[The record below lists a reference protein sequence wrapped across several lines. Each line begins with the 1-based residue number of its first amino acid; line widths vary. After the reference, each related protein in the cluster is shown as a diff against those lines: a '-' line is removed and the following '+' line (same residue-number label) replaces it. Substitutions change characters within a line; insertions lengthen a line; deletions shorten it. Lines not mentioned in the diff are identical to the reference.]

1 MRARMI
7 HARTIA
13 ASAALLTAF
22 ACGGTS
28 PSPVPTPPA
37 GHAAASVPAA
47 ARLPEEPVPLGP
59 LPRDAR
65 PTRERLALT
74 LDPEATRFAGT
85 ASIDLTLDRPRD
97 VLWLHGRGLTIRSCD
112 VALPGGDHVAA
123 TWSDADPT
131 GVARVS
137 LARPIEGAATLT
149 IAYDAAYD
157 ESLVGVYRAAAD
169 RAGARAVFSKFEA
182 IYARRAFPCFDEP
195 SFKVPFDV
203 SLTVPHGSTA
213 LGNMPIA
220 SRTATAAGDVVTFAS
235 TPPLPTY
242 LVAFAV
248 GPFEARSTPLA
259 PSAVRSR
266 ELPLA
271 VAALRGKEGNTAFAL
286 AEAPALVAEEERYYG
301 VAFPYPKLDL
311 LAVPDFQSGAME
323 NAGLIT
329 FRDSALLVDARTST
343 LAQRIGVRD
352 TIAHE
357 LAHQW
362 FGDLVTMRW
371 WDDLWLNE
379 SFASFLATRT
389 LRAVKPELEVE
400 LGQVKSTSDVLAADG
415 LASTRRIRQPIASTD
430 DITNAFDGITYAKGE
445 AVLAMVER
453 FVGEEAFRAGL
464 HAYLEAHA
472 GGNATTADLV
482 SALSAGAHRDLSALF
497 ASFLD
502 QPGAPL
508 IVARTT
514 CDHGKGAIAIEQS
527 RWLPYGSKAA
537 KDQIW
542 TVPVCARAQVAGKV
556 IDACTLLDARTGT
569 IPLPGCADWAM
580 TDADGRGYY
589 RSTLDPVDLAHLRD
603 RGMSHLTTAER
614 VALAGDLD
622 AAFRSA
628 SLSSVDALRAVE
640 PLAKDAH
647 GAVASTPLSLYRFV
661 SEEALVETSRAKL
674 GAYVR
679 RLYAPAVRQLGWRA
693 KAGESTW
700 RALERTAVLT
710 FLAKVVGDPAVIAE
724 GARLGRAYL
733 GLGEDGALHP
743 DRVDPDL
750 AALALACAVRQA
762 AGDARVF
769 DALRGAFE
777 RSNDAVQRKSFLVA
791 MASTRDAGLA
801 AHALDLALDP
811 GLRKNER
818 LVTIA
823 ALLSDAATRDL
834 AWRWIVAHFDTL
846 APTLPDRYAGYVP
859 RAVAFCDEARAR
871 EVEAFFGPRMPKY
884 TGGTRNLAQ
893 AVEGIASCAKLVSA
907 QRESAEAFVRKL

>member
-1 MRARMI
+1 MI
-7 HARTIA
+7 HARTVA
-13 ASAALLTAF
+13 AAAALLSGVA
-22 ACGGTS
+22 ACAS
-28 PSPVPTPPA
+28 PSHAPAPSSPRLHAPP
-37 GHAAASVPAA
+37 SPA
-47 ARLPEEPVPLGP
+47 ARLPEEAVPLGP

-74 LDPEATRFAGT
+74 IDPEASRFGGT
-85 ASIDLTLDRPRD
+85 ASIDLSLERPRD
-97 VLWLHGRGLTIRSCD
+97 VLWLHGRGLTVRASE
-112 VALPGGDHVAA
+112 VVLPGGERVAA
-123 TWSDADPT
+123 TWSEVDAS

-137 LARPIEGAATLT
+137 LARAIEGAATLT

-169 RAGARAVFSKFEA
+169 RAGAHAVFSKFEA

-203 SLTVPHGSTA
+203 RLTVPRGAVA
-213 LGNMPIA
+213 LGNMPVA
-220 SRTATAAGDVVTFAS
+220 SRTPSDQGEIVTFAT

-248 GPFEARSTPLA
+248 GPFASRSTRVA
-259 PSAVRSR
+259 PSAVRDGA
-266 ELPLA
+266 LPLD
-271 VAALRGKEGNTAFAL
+271 VVALRGKEGDTAFAL
-286 AEAPALVAEEERYYG
+286 AESPALLAEEEHYYG

-329 FRDSALLVDARTST
+329 FRDASLLVDATTAT
-343 LAQRIGVRD
+343 LGQRIGVRG

-389 LRAVKPELEVE
+389 LHAVKPELEVE
-400 LGQVKSTSDVLAADG
+400 LGQVRDRSEVLYADG

-430 DITNAFDGITYAKGE
+430 DITNAFDGITYEKGE

-453 FVGEEAFRAGL
+453 FVGEEAFRGGL

-482 SALSAGAHRDLSALF
+482 SALSTAARRDLSALF

-508 IVARTT
+508 IVARAT
-514 CDHGKGAIAIEQS
+514 CDGGKGAIAIEQS
-527 RWLPYGSKAA
+527 RWLPYGSTAEKG
-537 KDQIW
+537 QLW
-542 TVPVCARAQVAGKV
+542 TVPVCARAEVGGKV

-569 IPLPGCADWAM
+569 LPLPGCAAWVM
-580 TDADGRGYY
+580 PDADGRGYY
-589 RSTLDPVDLAHLRD
+589 RSTLDPADLARLRD
-603 RGMSHLTTAER
+603 RGTKHLTTAER
-614 VALAGDLD
+614 VALAGDLE
-622 AAFRSA
+622 AAFRSGA
-628 SLSSVDALRAVE
+628 LSSVDALRAVE

-647 GAVASTPLSLYRFV
+647 GAVALTPLSLYRFV
-661 SEEALVETSRAKL
+661 AEEALGAPSRAKL

-679 RLYAPAVRQLGWRA
+679 RLYAPAVRSLGFRA
-693 KAGESTW
+693 TPGESTW
-700 RALERTAVLT
+700 RALARTAVLT
-710 FLAKVVGDPAVIAE
+710 FMAKDVGDPAVLAE

-733 GLGEDGALHP
+733 GLGGDGRIHP
-743 DRVDPDL
+743 EAVDPDL
-750 AALALACAVRQA
+750 AGLAMASAVREA
-762 AGDARVF
+762 SGDARVYEAVKG
-769 DALRGAFE
+769 ALE
-777 RSNDAVQRKSFLVA
+777 RSNDAAQRKSFLVA
-791 MASTRDAGLA
+791 LASTRDARLVA
-801 AHALDLALDP
+801 NALDLALDP

-818 LVTIA
+818 LVTLTT
-823 ALLSDAATRDL
+823 LLADTATRDL
-834 AWRWIVAHFDTL
+834 AWGWLVTHFDAL
-846 APTLPDRYAGYVP
+846 APALPDRYPGFVP
-859 RAVAFCDEARAR
+859 RALRFCDEARAR
-871 EVEAFFGPRMPKY
+871 EVEAFFAPRMPKY

-893 AVEGIASCAKLVSA
+893 AVEAIGSCAKLASV
-907 QRESAEAFVRKL
+907 QRDSAEAFVRQL